1 LGIADLLGERNY
13 FYMMHLGPSHAR
25 DSSEFWN
32 HARKNN
38 IIGLVHEAKIPKK
51 WDLLSDS
58 EKKHLFE
65 EHPGLAAQFRMFCN
79 EMMKGDIVLIM
90 EGRHWLRGVAQ
101 ITKDRYGFNS
111 NSQEAEDPNKRGDG
125 SFFGHIREVRWL
137 KGYGTYDPL
146 ALANRIL
153 GFDNVLTR
161 VPRSSKLWGI
171 LEDLD
176 SISFE
181 QLSQYVL

>member
-1 LGIADLLGERNY
+1 LGIVDLLGERNY
-13 FYMMHLGPSHAR
+13 FYMMHLGPSRAR

-38 IIGLVHEAKIPKK
+38 IIGLAHEGKVPKK

-65 EHPGLAAQFRMFCN
+65 EHPRLAAQFKMFCN

-101 ITKDRYGFNS
+101 IAKDHYRFNS
-111 NSQEAEDPNKRGDG
+111 ESQETESPNKRGAE

-153 GFDNVLTR
+153 GFNNVLTR
-161 VPRSSKLWGI
+161 VPRSSKLWRI

-176 SISFE
+176 SISLE
-181 QLSQYVL
+181 RLSQYVL